1 VSESIDPS
9 TNLSD
14 ALSELIAFDAQGR
27 AIWPAR
33 ELAAKLEEPLTKLGG
48 DFFAR
53 QENRSARQ
61 LLEDANPPIEL
72 LTAVKDLSKRRPRD
86 LFPPEMALLLYYGS
100 IAAAM
105 VRCGKR
111 ITKLRDEDLR
121 NGFSWAIKERWVPEK
136 ICELFR
142 QGIFQLSG
150 AANWR
155 K

>member
-1 VSESIDPS
+1 MSDIDPS

-27 AIWPAR
+27 AIWPAK
-33 ELAAKLEEPLTKLGG
+33 ELAAKLEEPLNKFGG
-48 DFFAR
+48 ELNCSKEIQTVR
-53 QENRSARQ
+53 E
-61 LLEDANPPIEL
+61 LLEHPNPPIEL
-72 LTAVKDLSKRRPRD
+72 LIRVKDLSKRRPRD

-100 IAAAM
+100 IAAGM

-121 NGFSWAIKERWVPEK
+121 NGFSWAVKEQWVPEK

-142 QGIFQLSG
+142 QAMSQLSSG
-150 AANWR
+150 QKWR
-155 K
+155 E

>member
-1 VSESIDPS
+1 MSEIDPS
-9 TNLSD
+9 SNLSD

-27 AIWPAR
+27 AIWPAK
-33 ELAAKLEEPLTKLGG
+33 ELAGKLEEPLGELDEDLNCSNEIQTV
-48 DFFAR
+48 R
-53 QENRSARQ
+53 E
-61 LLEDANPPIEL
+61 LLEHPNPPIEL
-72 LTAVKDLSKRRPRD
+72 LIAVKDLSKRRPRD

-121 NGFSWAIKERWVPEK
+121 NGFSWAVKEQWVPET

-142 QGIFQLSG
+142 QGITQLSSG
-150 AANWR
+150 RQWR
-155 K
+155 D